1 MLKPQ
6 VTCCKQIVLDMGI
19 KKEFKIPKEYQ
30 KFEYF
35 WEEVDFTKKTEN
47 NKKALAP
54 QKDFDAIKE
63 IRKYIPH
70 VN

>member
-1 MLKPQ
+1 
-6 VTCCKQIVLDMGI
+6 MGI